1 MALKNKTYKGFITS
15 LPPNGIFVYGANTEG
30 RHGAGAAKV
39 TKEKFGAIY
48 GKTGLQGQSYGI
60 ITKDLGATSHPSVGI
75 EAITKQIGDLYEFA
89 RQRPD
94 LEFYVAYSGKG
105 KNLNGYTSEQMAN
118 MFAIHPVP
126 ENIVFEE
133 EFYGLIRLFI
143 QNCLMLLGY
152 TNDETEHTTKPL
164 IVYEG
169 CLDDGTK
176 YTAIGDL
183 SKLSRVE
190 F

>member
-1 MALKNKTYKGFITS
+1 MALKNKTYQGVIIS

-30 RHGAGAAKV
+30 RHGLGAAKV
-39 TKEKFGAIY
+39 AREKFGAIY

-60 ITKDLGATSHPSVGI
+60 ITKDLRATSHPSVSI
-75 EAITKQIGDLYEFA
+75 EAITKQIGDLYRFA
-89 RQRPD
+89 ETRQD

-105 KNLNGYTSEQMAN
+105 KNLNNYTPREMAD
-118 MFAIHPVP
+118 MFASFPIP
-126 ENIVFEE
+126 NNMVFEE
-133 EFYGLIRLFI
+133 EFSKLVEIKAGFYIS
-143 QNCLMLLGY
+143 
-152 TNDETEHTTKPL
+152 
-164 IVYEG
+164 VG

-183 SKLSRVE
+183 SNILRAE

>member
-1 MALKNKTYKGFITS
+1 MIKKTYKGIITS

-39 TKEKFGAIY
+39 AKEKFGAIY

-60 ITKDLGATSHPSVGI
+60 ITKDLGATSHPSISI
-75 EAITKQIGDLYEFA
+75 EAITKQIADLYEFA

-94 LEFYVAYSGKG
+94 LEFYVAYSGNG
-105 KNLNGYTSEQMAN
+105 KNLNGYTSEQMAS
-118 MFAIHPVP
+118 MFALHPVP
-126 ENIVFEE
+126 DNIVFEE
-133 EFYGLIRLFI
+133 EFYKLVYSTAIFLSS
-143 QNCLMLLGY
+143 LLYVATGY
-152 TNDETEHTTKPL
+152 
-164 IVYEG
+164 
-169 CLDDGTK
+169 LDDGTK

-183 SKLSRVE
+183 SNLLRAE

>member
-1 MALKNKTYKGFITS
+1 MALENKTYKGFITS

-39 TKEKFGAIY
+39 AKEKFGAIY

-60 ITKDLGATSHPSVGI
+60 ITKDLGATSHPSVSI
-75 EAITKQIGDLYEFA
+75 KAITKQIEHLYRFA
-89 RQRPD
+89 ETRQD

-105 KNLNGYTSEQMAN
+105 KNLNGYIPREMAD
-118 MFAIHPVP
+118 MFASFPIP
-126 ENIVFEE
+126 NNMVFEE
-133 EFYGLIRLFI
+133 EFSKLIEIKAGFYI
-143 QNCLMLLGY
+143 SM
-152 TNDETEHTTKPL
+152 
-164 IVYEG
+164 G

-183 SKLSRVE
+183 SNILRAE